1 MELNHL
7 NLKRVS
13 LLLLI
18 PVLLQAKG
26 ESHSRLFERQKKKI
40 TKSLAIL

>member
-7 NLKRVS
+7 NLTRVS

-26 ESHSRLFERQKKKI
+26 ESHFRFFGREKM

>member
-1 MELNHL
+1 MELNRL

-26 ESHSRLFERQKKKI
+26 ELHFRFFERE
-40 TKSLAIL
+40 TND

>member
-7 NLKRVS
+7 ELKRVS

-26 ESHSRLFERQKKKI
+26 KLNFRFFYRETNE
-40 TKSLAIL
+40 

>member
-7 NLKRVS
+7 DLKRVS

-26 ESHSRLFERQKKKI
+26 ELNFRFFDRETNK
-40 TKSLAIL
+40 